1 MRLCLAVISTVAAH
15 EKLEASDMTIDPMS
29 VTVEEFAAWVRKQ
42 NPNKTYNYTHHRDC
56 AFAQYLQHLGC
67 EAPSIACDNTP
78 KAIEEAVIN
87 PRGSP
92 DHRLEGP
99 ALWRTWGWTFGELL
113 ERLEAIEIIRGKTR

>member
-1 MRLCLAVISTVAAH
+1 MAAH

-29 VTVEEFAAWVRKQ
+29 VTVEEFTAWVREQ
-42 NPNKTYNYTHHRDC
+42 DPNKTYNYANSGDC

-87 PRGSP
+87 PHADPSWALRFKGP
-92 DHRLEGP
+92 DY
-99 ALWRTWGWTFGELL
+99 WRAKGWTFGELL
-113 ERLEAIEIIRGKTR
+113 ARLEAIEIIRGKTR